1 MGDDKVQTETDL
13 RLKLA
18 TELDKESDR
27 ALVILAA
34 SYLDHLLRRL
44 ITAALKLEGIP
55 RAADRFLFEG
65 LNAGLASF
73 YSRYEMARHLGL
85 FNEAE
90 IKDLSRI
97 RKIRNEFAHDFI
109 GVSFETGRVVDLCN
123 ALEIAKIDGVPP
135 TARECYKRATIRFMV
150 EILRRIQV
158 MSEDRQ

>member
-1 MGDDKVQTETDL
+1 MDDDKAQIETDL

-18 TELDKESDR
+18 TELDMESDR

-65 LNAGLASF
+65 PNAGLASF

-90 IKDLSRI
+90 TRDLKRI
-97 RKIRNEFAHDFI
+97 RKIRNE
-109 GVSFETGRVVDLCN
+109 
-123 ALEIAKIDGVPP
+123 
-135 TARECYKRATIRFMV
+135 
-150 EILRRIQV
+150 
-158 MSEDRQ
+158 